1 MNNLNLVIGKNI
13 KKIRMER
20 GFSLDKLSQLT
31 DVSKTMIGQIERGE
45 SSPTINTVWKLA
57 KGLEIPFSALIADRD
72 KEVKVLNRGKM
83 DALPNSDKDYSVFS
97 LVQAG
102 SNKKFELFLTEIAAG
117 KSHISPSHNQGVEE
131 FIVVNSGVAEI
142 RVGDEIF
149 QLNTSDFI
157 QFEANDE
164 HEYKNIGDSLLSLT
178 VLIHYS

>member
-1 MNNLNLVIGKNI
+1 MDNLNLVIGQNI
-13 KKIRMER
+13 KKIRTER

-31 DVSKTMIGQIERGE
+31 GVSKTMIGQIERGE

-57 KGLEIPFSALIADRD
+57 NGLEIPFSTLIAESD
-72 KEVKVLNRGKM
+72 KEVKVLSRGKM

-102 SNKKFELFLTEIAAG
+102 GDKTFELFLTEIAVG
-117 KSHISPSHNQGVEE
+117 KSHISPAHNKGVEE
-131 FIVVNSGVAEI
+131 FIVVNSGIAEI
-142 RVGDEIF
+142 RVGDETF
-149 QLNTSDFI
+149 QLKTSDFI
-157 QFEANDE
+157 QFKANDA